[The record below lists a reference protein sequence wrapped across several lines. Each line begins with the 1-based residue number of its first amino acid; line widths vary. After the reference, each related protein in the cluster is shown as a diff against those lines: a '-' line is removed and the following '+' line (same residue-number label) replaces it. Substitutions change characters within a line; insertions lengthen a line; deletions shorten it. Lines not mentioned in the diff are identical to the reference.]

1 MLPPFSSLIEIL
13 ISSLDINKCR
23 KESEHIAII
32 LRNESKDSLI
42 LGPVEAPMF
51 KKRDRYYFQIQ
62 IQAVEEKIIEKLK
75 YIYPLY
81 QSNKDIEISISR
93 EE

>member
-1 MLPPFSSLIEIL
+1 MPPFSSIIEIL
-13 ISSLDINKCR
+13 ISSENKELCK
-23 KESEHIAII
+23 KEATHIKDS
-32 LRNESKDSLI
+32 LLSVSKSSLI

-51 KKRDRYYFQIQ
+51 KRRDKYYYQIQ
-62 IQAVEEKIIEKLK
+62 IQAVEDSVIEKIK

-81 QSNKDIEISISR
+81 QNNKDIELSITR